1 MAKKTPMTKA
11 DIARI
16 QSGAA
21 KNGTDT
27 SKKSFPARAQSTA
40 DKNLNKGVK

>member
-11 DIARI
+11 DVARI
-16 QSGAA
+16 QSGATKSGA
-21 KNGTDT
+21 NT
-27 SKKSFPARAQSTA
+27 SKQSFPARAQSTA